1 MRNVMRSLAILIPL
15 GLAAAGCANT
25 ADEPATRTSTMGSA
39 PYINSDFGTLTYRA
53 VDLMLAAA
61 PQIAPDTPLVVASLS
76 DVQNLESGS
85 ALGNIAADMIRTRL
99 VQDGHS
105 ASEIR
110 LRNAIAINKGQ
121 GEFFLSRDTQ
131 TLVPFPSIAAV
142 VTGTYAASFDKVYVS
157 LKLVAA
163 SDAHI
168 IAGADFVVPSWD
180 VAGLLPQHRT

>member
-1 MRNVMRSLAILIPL
+1 MRNVLRHIAIVVPV
-15 GLAAAGCANT
+15 GLALAGCAST
-25 ADEPATRTSTMGSA
+25 AEAPATSASTIGSA
-39 PYINSDFGTLTYRA
+39 PYIASDFGTLTYRA
-53 VDLMLAAA
+53 VDTMLAAA

-99 VQDGHS
+99 VQDGHT

-110 LRNAIAINKGQ
+110 LRSAIAFNRGQ
-121 GEFFLSRDTQ
+121 GEFFLSRDR
-131 TLVPFPSIAAV
+131 LAVLPFPAVAAV

-168 IAGADFVVPSWD
+168 ISAADFVVPYWD
-180 VAGLLPQHRT
+180 VAGLLPQHHT